1 MFAFQFVLRNKLH
14 INMNEPMYMMSQLQ
28 KGELHFNVKMCNTFT
43 QFDNRVQLAVE
54 LVPMNTLIQQL

>member
-14 INMNEPMYMMSQLQ
+14 INMNELIYMSQLQ

-54 LVPMNTLIQQL
+54 LVSMNTLIQQL